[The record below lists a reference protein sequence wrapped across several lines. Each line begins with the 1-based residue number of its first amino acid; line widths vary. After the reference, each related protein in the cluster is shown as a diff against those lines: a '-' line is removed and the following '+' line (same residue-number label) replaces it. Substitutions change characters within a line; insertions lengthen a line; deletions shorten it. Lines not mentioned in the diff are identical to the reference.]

1 MKRVAVSVALVVLS
15 LSACG
20 VQPWVKPYQRDKLI
34 DPVMAPLQRPLEARQ
49 RQRIHATHEGAH
61 GIGDYDLTGSSAG
74 DP

>member
-1 MKRVAVSVALVVLS
+1 MKQRALAAAFVVLS

-34 DPVMAPLQRPLEARQ
+34 DPVMVPLQEPLVARQ
-49 RQRIHATHEGAH
+49 RQRVHAMHEGAH
-61 GIGDYDLTGSSAG
+61 GIGGYDLTGSSAG

>member
-20 VQPWVKPYQRDKLI
+20 VQPWVKPYERDKLI
-34 DPVMAPLQRPLEARQ
+34 DPVMAPLQEPVVARQ
-49 RQRIHATHEGAH
+49 RQRVHATHEGAH
-61 GIGDYDLTGSSAG
+61 GIGGYDLTGSSAG